1 VRPAVQAA
9 AGGVCILAGTAIAL
23 VLPGLNPWIPILLIP
38 FGILL
43 VFGAVMER
51 MKTDEGPPD
60 DERFRKIRAFA
71 CSYAWQVS
79 FGVLMLLLLLDITG
93 TVRLS
98 GREVLVLLLFL
109 MGTSASAAEWHLLRK
124 GDVG

>member
-1 VRPAVQAA
+1 MRPAVQAA
-9 AGGVCILAGTAIAL
+9 AGGICILAGTAVAL

-51 MKTDEGPPD
+51 MKADEGPPD
-60 DERFRKIRAFA
+60 DERSPKIRAFA
-71 CSYAWQVS
+71 CSYAWQAV
-79 FGVLMLLLLLDITG
+79 FGVLMLLLLLDVTG

-98 GREVLVLLLFL
+98 GREVLVLLFLL
-109 MGTSASAAEWHLLRK
+109 MGISASAAEWHLLRK